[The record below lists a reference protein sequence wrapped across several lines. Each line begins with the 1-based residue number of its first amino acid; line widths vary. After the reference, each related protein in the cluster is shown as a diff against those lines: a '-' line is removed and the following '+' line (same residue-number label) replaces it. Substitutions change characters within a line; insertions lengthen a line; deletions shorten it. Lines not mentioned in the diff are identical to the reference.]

1 MHMCNLIL
9 EMVLV
14 WIRRA
19 LRRSGVSFG
28 AGLDARDKACRCC
41 FSRFTAVLQEIPSS
55 GSANADPVSVVCKR
69 FARNGTLS
77 NGNSGNP
84 S

>member
-1 MHMCNLIL
+1 MHMCYLFL

-14 WIRRA
+14 SMRRA
-19 LRRSGVSFG
+19 LRRSGG
-28 AGLDARDKACRCC
+28 GRDGGLDGRKKEYCC
-41 FSRFTAVLQEIPSS
+41 WFSRFTAVLQEIPSS